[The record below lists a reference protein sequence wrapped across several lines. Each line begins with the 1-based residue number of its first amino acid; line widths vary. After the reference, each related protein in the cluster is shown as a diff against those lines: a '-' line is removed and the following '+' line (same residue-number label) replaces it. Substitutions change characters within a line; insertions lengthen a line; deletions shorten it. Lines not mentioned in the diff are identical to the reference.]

1 MSHQIRSTPAC
12 MLVACLFAAAC
23 GRSGSRAAEQNTQR
37 PSMEAPRGTASLES
51 APLMARLAAL
61 SADSMEGRR
70 AGTPGSVRARR
81 WIVRELTA
89 MGAKPLGPSFEQ
101 MVKLPARP
109 GADTLGA
116 NVVVRIPGKT
126 TGGRTIVLSAHY
138 DHLGVRNG
146 EIFNGADDDASGC
159 VALLAI
165 AERLLRE
172 RPSHDVVLAFFD
184 NEEGGMHGS
193 KTFVASGLLATD
205 QIAMNINLDMIARQ
219 DGGALWVSGAAH
231 YPTLKPIADE
241 AARDSKI
248 AIRFGHDTKAG
259 KPGDDWTNSSD
270 HASFHAKGIPFL
282 YLGVEDHP
290 DYHRSGDDADKVD
303 PSFFRETVGFAYRL
317 LRAADKRLS
326 R

>member
-1 MSHQIRSTPAC
+1 
-12 MLVACLFAAAC
+12 
-23 GRSGSRAAEQNTQR
+23 
-37 PSMEAPRGTASLES
+37 
-51 APLMARLAAL
+51 MARLAAL

-70 AGTPGSVRARR
+70 AGTAGSARARR
-81 WIVRELTA
+81 WIIRELTA
-89 MGAKPLGPSFEQ
+89 MGARPLGTSFEQ
-101 MVKLPARP
+101 VVKLPARA

-116 NVVVRIPGKT
+116 NVLVRIPGT
-126 TGGRTIVLSAHY
+126 TAGSRTIVISAHY

-172 RPSHDVVLAFFD
+172 PPSHDVVLAFFD

-193 KTFVASGLLATD
+193 RTFVSSGLLAVNR
-205 QIAMNINLDMIARQ
+205 IAMNINLDMIARQ
-219 DGGALWVSGAAH
+219 DGGALWVSGTSH
-231 YPTLKPIADE
+231 YPTLKPIAD
-241 AARDSKI
+241 AAALDSKVS
-248 AIRFGHDTKAG
+248 IRFGHDTKAG
-259 KPGDDWTNSSD
+259 KPGDDWTSSSD

-282 YLGVEDHP
+282 YLGVEDHA

-303 PSFFRETVGFAYRL
+303 AAFFRETVGFAYRL
-317 LRAADKRLS
+317 VRAADERLG

>member
-1 MSHQIRSTPAC
+1 MSHQIRIAFAVFV
-12 MLVACLFAAAC
+12 LAAAC
-23 GRSGSRAAEQNTQR
+23 GRSGTRAAEQNTQR
-37 PSMEAPRGTASLES
+37 PATVAPRGASSLES

-70 AGTPGSVRARR
+70 AGTPGSARARR
-81 WIVRELTA
+81 WIIRELTA
-89 MGAKPLGPSFEQ
+89 MGAKPLGASFEQ
-101 MVKLPARP
+101 VVKLPARA
-109 GADTLGA
+109 GADTVGA

-126 TGGRTIVLSAHY
+126 TGSRTIVLSAHY

-165 AERLLRE
+165 AQQLLRE

-193 KTFVASGLLATD
+193 KTFVATGLLPTG
-205 QIAMNINLDMIARQ
+205 QIAMDISLDMIARQ
-219 DGGALWVSGAAH
+219 DGAALWVSGTSH
-231 YPTLKPIADE
+231 YPNLKPIAE
-241 AARDSKI
+241 VAARDSKI
-248 AIRFGHDTKAG
+248 AIRFGHDTKVG

-270 HASFHAKGIPFL
+270 HAAFHAKGIPFL
-282 YLGVEDHP
+282 YLGVEDHA

-317 LRAADKRLS
+317 LRAADERLS